1 MATFNSSSG
10 VSRNKKVTHLD
21 LKRPQ
26 DRLPER
32 STSFLR
38 ELRLRIS
45 SLSQTTLEIEK
56 IVQYFFDE
64 VQAAVHV
71 EGLTYAHEGHNV
83 SVQAGTLEK
92 HRASYRLNTQQ
103 AYFGEVTFSRR
114 KRFSEIELARLESL
128 LDLFVYPVRNGLQ
141 YREAVRSALTDPL
154 TGVGNRLGLTNT
166 LQKEIEVCRRYD
178 RPLSVMLLDIDKFK
192 SINDI
197 YGHAVGDQVL
207 VDVANYM
214 KQTLRV
220 ADAVFRLGG
229 EEFLIILA
237 DTQLDQA
244 VVIGERLRQNI
255 EQSHQ
260 GSDASPYVTASIGIA
275 AFHADMSSD
284 DLLKAADRAM
294 YAAKD
299 KGRNKIECA

>member
-1 MATFNSSSG
+1 MATSNSSSG

-71 EGLTYAHEGHNV
+71 EGLNYVHEGHNV
-83 SVQAGTLEK
+83 AVQVGSAEK

-103 AYFGEVTFSRR
+103 SYFGEVTFTRR
-114 KRFSEIELARLESL
+114 KRFSEVELSRLESL

-154 TGVGNRLGLTNT
+154 TGVGNRLGLSNT
-166 LQKEIEVCRRYD
+166 LQKEIEVSRRYD
-178 RPLSVMLLDIDKFK
+178 RPLTIMMLDIDKFK

-197 YGHAVGDQVL
+197 YGHAVGDRVL
-207 VDVANYM
+207 VDVTNYM

-229 EEFLIILA
+229 EEFLILLA
-237 DTQLDQA
+237 DTSLDQA
-244 VVIGERLRQNI
+244 VVIGERIRQNI

-260 GSDASPYVTASIGIA
+260 GSDTSPYVTASIGIA
-275 AFHADMSSD
+275 AYQADMSSD
-284 DLLKAADRAM
+284 DLLNAADRAM
-294 YAAKD
+294 YSAKE